1 VLPYASAMRLIAY
14 FASIFLAGC
23 MISPRPWNQQ
33 ISAAYDHQEAVAMM
47 RPGTGSISGL
57 VRFGGREAS
66 VTCAGAGV
74 TLLAATPYAKQW
86 FAYHFGGWGRVERST
101 DLNALRPVVK
111 EFLSLARV
119 AECNEEGRFRFE
131 GLREGDYILHASTRG
146 EPSAAHPGLT
156 FYSMVHVNPGA
167 STEVVFST
175 GPNAPRST
183 IRYGNAIW

>member
-1 VLPYASAMRLIAY
+1 
-14 FASIFLAGC
+14 
-23 MISPRPWNQQ
+23 
-33 ISAAYDHQEAVAMM
+33 MM
-47 RPGTGSISGL
+47 RPGTGSIRGL
-57 VRFGGREAS
+57 VRFGRREAP
-66 VTCAGAGV
+66 VTCAAGEV
-74 TLLAATPYAKQW
+74 TLLPATPYAKQW

-101 DLNALRPVVK
+101 DLRALRPVAK

-119 AECNEEGRFRFE
+119 AECNEEGQFRFE

-146 EPSAAHPGLT
+146 EPSATHPGLT
-156 FYSMVHVNPGA
+156 LYSMVHVGLGA